1 MVYLPSF
8 DGLEEGPF
16 KQRSHAS
23 HHQFSA
29 CREKELS
36 IGCHDYGRSFE
47 IDSFVLVS
55 IEDFLK

>member
-1 MVYLPSF
+1 MYLPSF

-16 KQRSHAS
+16 KQRGHAS

-29 CREKELS
+29 CREKELLF
-36 IGCHDYGRSFE
+36 GCHDYLGKKV
-47 IDSFVLVS
+47 IQFVPVS